1 MVFWDQAGRLHG
13 RSRVQQGSLT
23 DGISANSW
31 SFNAIKTFYKELV
44 RGLPWVP
51 SGDPGDI
58 ISALKPLSY
67 PSLHPGSKPINS
79 PKPAQEG
86 TSGEFVKFI
95 PLLLNRFSSLK
106 WSLANL
112 HFRTATM
119 ETPSP
124 SQTICST
131 APLLWQS
138 EVRKFFLHLFPL
150 LQLKLSTS
158 WPPITSHVEQFTP
171 FPFTATFGILQDC
184 YFSSQ
189 PSHPQTTPFLSVFLF
204 SMSLLNFWC
213 FSLPCLQLFPI
224 FVNG

>member
-1 MVFWDQAGRLHG
+1 MVFWNQAGRLQG

-23 DGISANSW
+23 DGITANSW
-31 SFNAIKTFYKELV
+31 SFSAIKTFYKELV
-44 RGLPWVP
+44 KGLPWVS

-67 PSLHPGSKPINS
+67 PSLHPGSKSINS
-79 PKPAQEG
+79 PKPALEE

-95 PLLLNRFSSLK
+95 PLPQNRFSSLK

-150 LQLKLSTS
+150 LQFKLRIS
-158 WPPITSHVEQFTP
+158 WPPITIHVKQFTP
-171 FPFTATFGILQDC
+171 FPYTVTLITRGLLFLLSALSSPNNPIP
-184 YFSSQ
+184 FS
-189 PSHPQTTPFLSVFLF
+189 LSVFYIFAHFFLLF
-204 SMSLLNFWC
+204 SGVSATISYFC
-213 FSLPCLQLFPI
+213 
-224 FVNG
+224 